1 MTARTVTVVNQLG
14 MHARAAAKFV
24 HLAGRFQ
31 ARVRVARDAREMD
44 GKSIMGILL
53 LAAARG
59 TIITISADGADE
71 HDAVDALA
79 TLVESGFG
87 EDAPCGA

>member
-1 MTARTVTVVNQLG
+1 VTSQAVTVVNQLG

-24 HLAGRFQ
+24 HLATRYES
-31 ARVRVARDAREMD
+31 RVKVARDAREMD

-59 TIITISADGADE
+59 STITISADGRDE
-71 HDAVDALA
+71 RGAVDALVA
-79 TLVESGFG
+79 LVQSGFG
-87 EDAPCGA
+87 EDACSA